1 MVIKMSDIKKEIDRI
16 RDIVDESF
24 RKAVE
29 ELENIKKE
37 VSEWPIPRRLVRL
50 YRELEYIVD
59 SFEET
64 LDDVRKKLR
73 EIRKNALNIGDK
85 DALEAVDK
93 LEEFIRSR
101 IREFDKKYREFL
113 GYIED
118 NYPEIKTRRGARW
131 AAITM
136 LPWRLTRTISEEV
149 SDAIKQALDETRRA
163 LEYASTVVSSI
174 RLREEDAKII
184 DELVEAGVFKSRSEA
199 VAFFTRKGIEAS
211 RDWLEKV
218 REHLA
223 KIRELRD
230 HVMRELGK
238 REEDKAG

>member
-1 MVIKMSDIKKEIDRI
+1 MYE
-16 RDIVDESF
+16 
-24 RKAVE
+24 
-29 ELENIKKE
+29 
-37 VSEWPIPRRLVRL
+37 
-50 YRELEYIVD
+50 
-59 SFEET
+59 
-64 LDDVRKKLR
+64 KKLR
-73 EIRKNALNIGDK
+73 EIRKSALNIGDK

-101 IREFDKKYREFL
+101 IREFDKKYREFIE
-113 GYIED
+113 YIED

-131 AAITM
+131 ATITM
-136 LPWRLTRTISEEV
+136 LPWRLTQTISEEV
-149 SDAIKQALDETRRA
+149 SDAIKQALDETRKA
-163 LEYASTVVSSI
+163 LESASTVVSSI

-218 REHLA
+218 KEHLA
-223 KIRELRD
+223 KIRELRN

-238 REEDKAG
+238 KEEDKPG